1 LNGANLNLRVV
12 LLFYLLVARAEE
24 MALSNSLAARAE
36 EIVAMWI
43 VAVLPVLLA
52 LVMSGSQLGWAD
64 LWLIDSG
71 LVRCRCIWIFVASA
85 TLFVAFIV
93 AVATSGVGVMGN
105 DWLVE
110 EGHSRKSDRLFSSLN
125 CCSALK

>member
-36 EIVAMWI
+36 EI

-110 EGHSRKSDRLFSSLN
+110 EGHSRKFDRLFSSLN

>member
-43 VAVLPVLLA
+43 IAVLPVLLA
-52 LVMSGSQLGWAD
+52 SVMSGSTAGV
-64 LWLIDSG
+64 G
-71 LVRCRCIWIFVASA
+71 GFVA
-85 TLFVAFIV
+85 
-93 AVATSGVGVMGN
+93 
-105 DWLVE
+105 
-110 EGHSRKSDRLFSSLN
+110 DR
-125 CCSALK
+125 